1 MILLTIAAAL
11 TLGAEAAPPR
21 PAPAPPAAVQP
32 KPKDW
37 KEEFAEI
44 CAKTQEANA
53 LTDDDLRGLVK
64 RADDLKPSIEKLG
77 ESERKVYSKRLEG
90 CRKLFAYVL
99 ESRKKP

>member
-1 MILLTIAAAL
+1 MTPVLLVVAL
-11 TLGAEAAPPR
+11 SLGAEGAPP
-21 PAPAPPAAVQP
+21 PPAPPARERP

-37 KEEFAEI
+37 KEEFADI

-53 LTDDDLRGLVK
+53 LTDDDLRDLVK
-64 RADDLKPSIEKLG
+64 RADDLAPSIEKLG
-77 ESERKVYSKRLEG
+77 ESERKVYSKRLDG